1 MAKRLDHCTVPPHN
15 GNVLQASAVN
25 APSISKA
32 PSGAVY
38 AFPKNSG
45 PYQRAA
51 MVNNVPIVETI
62 VDVVRLQE
70 WATTVETIIPM
81 VPACHRPALMQLFI
95 KLDSM
100 LYRHQQDHEEI
111 VTQAP
116 TPEDMIDYL
125 SAYLAAM
132 APKEAQ

>member
-1 MAKRLDHCTVPPHN
+1 MFPLSK
-15 GNVLQASAVN
+15 
-25 APSISKA
+25 PS
-32 PSGAVY
+32 
-38 AFPKNSG
+38 
-45 PYQRAA
+45 
-51 MVNNVPIVETI
+51 

-111 VTQAP
+111 VTDAP